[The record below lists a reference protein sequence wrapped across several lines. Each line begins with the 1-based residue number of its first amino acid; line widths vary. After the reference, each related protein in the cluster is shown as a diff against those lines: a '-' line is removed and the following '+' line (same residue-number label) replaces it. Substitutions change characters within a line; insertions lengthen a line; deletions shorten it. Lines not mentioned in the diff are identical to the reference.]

1 MGHKL
6 KNFRLQR
13 NMTQEDLA
21 KRSGISRQTIS
32 LIENEGVGAATTKTL
47 AKLAEALET
56 TVGELFFKDTV

>member
-21 KRSGISRQTIS
+21 ERSGVSRQTIS
-32 LIENEGVGAATTKTL
+32 SIENEGVGAATTKTL

-56 TVGELFFKDTV
+56 TVGELFFKDSV

>member
-6 KNFRLQR
+6 KIFRLQR
-13 NMTQEDLA
+13 NMTQEELSE
-21 KRSGISRQTIS
+21 RSGVSRQTIS
-32 LIENEGVGAATTKTL
+32 SIENEGVGAATTKTL

>member
-6 KNFRLQR
+6 RNFRLQR

-21 KRSGISRQTIS
+21 ERSGVSRQTIS
-32 LIENEGVGAATTKTL
+32 SIENEGVGAVTTKTL

-56 TVGELFFKDTV
+56 TVGELFFKDSV

>member
-56 TVGELFFKDTV
+56 TVGELFFKDAV